1 MENATE
7 TSRAWRSADAIDLP
21 PVLLAR
27 DLPPDVVGSHV
38 RAGRMTRVRRGAY
51 LWTGIETGTGT
62 VSSAPPDGTDALG
75 HDRRSDYLAR
85 VAAVSAQSRG
95 PVVFS
100 HVSAAVLWGAQT
112 WRVPGHV
119 HVTQASSASGRRS
132 GDVARHRA
140 LLGPGDTTMRAG
152 VTVTMLDRT
161 LADCAM
167 SLRPLAALV
176 VADSLLRRG
185 ADREAAAEIVRSRRG
200 ANGTRLG
207 RWVLEHAHGGAES
220 PGESATRFMLL
231 AHGFSP
237 PELQIPVVA
246 RGRTFRAD
254 LGWRGWGL
262 LVEFDG
268 LVKYRQLAGG
278 DPSAVVIAEK
288 QRQEAIE
295 ETGMVMV
302 RVIHRELFP
311 ADTFVRRLARHVPPA
326 ARATFRPIRELL
338 LPTSWT

>member
-1 MENATE
+1 MSST
-7 TSRAWRSADAIDLP
+7 RWDADVIELP

-27 DLPPDVVGSHV
+27 DLPPDVVESHL
-38 RAGRMTRVRRGAY
+38 RAERMTRVRRGAY
-51 LWTGIETGTGT
+51 LWTGTGTGT
-62 VSSAPPDGTDALG
+62 GRGPGSSAPPAGSAALGTDA
-75 HDRRSDYLAR
+75 RSAHLAR
-85 VAAVSAQSRG
+85 VAAVAAQSRG
-95 PVVFS
+95 SVVFS
-100 HVSAAVLWGAQT
+100 HVSAAVLWGALT
-112 WRVPGHV
+112 WRMPALV
-119 HVTQASSASGRRS
+119 HVTQSSSASGRRS
-132 GDVARHRA
+132 RDVARHRA

-152 VTVTMLDRT
+152 VAVTTLERT

-176 VADSLLRRG
+176 VADSLVRCG

-200 ANGTRLG
+200 ANGSRLA
-207 RWVLEHAHGGAES
+207 RWVLEHARDGAES

-231 AHGFSP
+231 AHGFPP

-254 LGWRGWGL
+254 LGWREWGL

-278 DPSAVVIAEK
+278 DPSEVVVAEK
-288 QRQEAIE
+288 LRQEAIE
-295 ETGMVMV
+295 ETGLVMV

-311 ADTFVRRLARHVPPA
+311 ADAFVRRLARHVPPT
-326 ARATFRPIRELL
+326 ARATLRPVRELL